1 MDIAGA
7 VWPIRLTGS
16 PSAACPPW
24 RASYT
29 ADDGMVYYATRTF
42 DAKVDAEG
50 WLANERKLLDIGEWT
65 PPETRVA
72 TKAAASITLHDYAE
86 KWLEQRDLTPK
97 TRALYKDLLK
107 SRIEPQ
113 LGDETLRAVTPA
125 MARIWWIGL
134 GKETPTRNTHAYQLL
149 KAIYNTAVGDK
160 GGHGESMPDQG
171 SREAT

>member
-1 MDIAGA
+1 
-7 VWPIRLTGS
+7 
-16 PSAACPPW
+16 
-24 RASYT
+24 
-29 ADDGMVYYATRTF
+29 MVYYTTRTS

-72 TKAAASITLHDYAE
+72 TKAAASIALHDYAE

-113 LGDETLRAVTPA
+113 LGDETLRAVTAA
-125 MARIWWIGL
+125 MVRI
-134 GKETPTRNTHAYQLL
+134 
-149 KAIYNTAVGDK
+149 
-160 GGHGESMPDQG
+160 
-171 SREAT
+171 